1 VSWLSAARRNAR
13 EPGGQA
19 LVEFAVLV
27 PAFMLILLSL
37 LEFGLIFNNYLTL
50 EYATRE
56 GARTGSAMAN
66 GGGPSNSATDSSL
79 PLYAGDPATVDP
91 YVIAAVER
99 VLESSGS
106 PITPSQISAVTITQY
121 GTTNTNTWKYSK
133 GAGPALDGK
142 NLDFVQ
148 SGPTNWPDSAR
159 HNGTSPDS
167 IVVSISYTY
176 KWVTP
181 LASVMRSFGGAGA
194 GQTTVSDTTTMA
206 LNPFQ

>member
-1 VSWLSAARRNAR
+1 MSRLSAARRNAR
-13 EPGGQA
+13 EAGGQA

-37 LEFGLIFNNYLTL
+37 LEFGLVFNNYLTV

-66 GGGPSNSATDSSL
+66 GGSPSNSAADSSL

-106 PITPSQISAVTITQY
+106 PITPSLISAITITQL
-121 GTTNTNTWKYSK
+121 GTTNTNTWTYSK

-148 SGPTNWPDSAR
+148 SGPTKWPDSAR
-159 HNGTSPDS
+159 LNGTTPDS

-181 LASVMRSFGGAGA
+181 LASVMRFFGGTGA
-194 GQTTVSDTTTMA
+194 GQTTLSDTTTMA